1 MSLLVVIMAHVTAG
15 DDHGTCVMSYLVA
28 HVPSPSLL
36 LLFFSTQ
43 CALI

>member
-1 MSLLVVIMAHVTAG
+1 MAHVTAG

-36 LLFFSTQ
+36 LLCFSPHSV
-43 CALI
+43 L